1 LWQLPALLKRVDF
14 ISIGSNDLLQFLFA
28 CDRGSQRVSDRY
40 DTLAP
45 EVLRI
50 MRDVVRECEKAGVE
64 AGFCGE
70 MARKPLEAMALL
82 GVGLRSLSMPPSAI
96 GPVKAMIRSVN
107 AKDLMEHTNRLCESS
122 EPSVRRMLE
131 DYAQQRGVVL

>member
-1 LWQLPALLKRVDF
+1 
-14 ISIGSNDLLQFLFA
+14 LFA

-50 MRDVVRECEKAGVE
+50 MRDIVKECHKVGVE

-70 MARKPLEAMALL
+70 MARKPIEAMALL

-107 AKDLMEHTNRLCESS
+107 IADLKEYMDVLCESS
-122 EPSVRRMLE
+122 EPTVRRMLE
-131 DYAQQRGVVL
+131 EYAAKHQVVL